1 MFDRREEIVAHP
13 SPGRKG
19 WRAAARILGILLV
32 AAIVALPISF
42 IGGMMMTPLL
52 WRLEPVLGMELAGH
66 SGPSDW
72 ILATL
77 FGFTTIL
84 VAALLLWLTRPRS
97 AATMHVPPGKAT
109 HTGDA

>member
-1 MFDRREEIVAHP
+1 VAQP
-13 SPGRKG
+13 SPVRKG
-19 WRAAARILGILLV
+19 WRAAVRFLGILLV

-42 IGGMMMTPLL
+42 IGGMAMTPLL

-77 FGFTTIL
+77 FGFATSL
-84 VAALLLWLTRPRS
+84 LAALLLWLTRPRS
-97 AATMHVPPGKAT
+97 DETVHVPPSKAT